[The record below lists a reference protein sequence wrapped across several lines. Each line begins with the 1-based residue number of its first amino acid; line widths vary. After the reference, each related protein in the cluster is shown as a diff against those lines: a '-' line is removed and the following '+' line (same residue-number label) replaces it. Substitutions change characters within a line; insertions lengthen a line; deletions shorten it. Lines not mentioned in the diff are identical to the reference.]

1 MVWWPSKS
9 RFYVGK
15 NGENPQFHFSMAGK
29 NWDSQTNGWCF
40 NADSQLMDCDHHP
53 QYVKDYI
60 TPCELSTYGLSWN
73 CSYKTG
79 LHCSGVAMSH
89 LSNVRFSN
97 ADLMFKVSNMGRLPF
112 EKFSFRMVTSFR
124 EGVPPVVVGLY
135 LHKAYSSIPKL
146 QFQRYQN

>member
-1 MVWWPSKS
+1 VIIIDP
-9 RFYVGK
+9 
-15 NGENPQFHFSMAGK
+15 E
-29 NWDSQTNGWCF
+29 
-40 NADSQLMDCDHHP
+40 
-53 QYVKDYI
+53 YVKDYI
-60 TPCELSTYGLSWN
+60 TSCELSTYGLSWN

-89 LSNVRFSN
+89 LSNVRFSI

-112 EKFSFRMVTSFR
+112 EKFSFRMVTSFW

-146 QFQRYQN
+146 HFQRY